1 MKCMYMQTNPELQ
14 IHVLS
19 SEAFRLLF
27 RNHYIS
33 MDTLKKLLDIR
44 FFLKVILISF
54 LKIVHLSI
62 DQ

>member
-1 MKCMYMQTNPELQ
+1 MQTNPELQ

-19 SEAFRLLF
+19 RKAFRLLF

-54 LKIVHLSI
+54 LKNSALKY
-62 DQ
+62 

>member
-1 MKCMYMQTNPELQ
+1 MQTNPELQ
-14 IHVLS
+14 IHVHS

-27 RNHYIS
+27 RNHYVS

-54 LKIVHLSI
+54 LRNSALKY
-62 DQ
+62 